1 VARYETLRGRA
12 IGGETSGWRLGLA
25 IVQRRGVAAWLRAA
39 EAITVAAAPSRPT
52 GEVPVADGDEL
63 VGVLASMAL
72 ACLRGG

>member
-1 VARYETLRGRA
+1 MATTWRA
-12 IGGETSGWRLGLA
+12 MKPCAEGPSAVRRRDGGS
-25 IVQRRGVAAWLRAA
+25 RRGVAAWLRAA